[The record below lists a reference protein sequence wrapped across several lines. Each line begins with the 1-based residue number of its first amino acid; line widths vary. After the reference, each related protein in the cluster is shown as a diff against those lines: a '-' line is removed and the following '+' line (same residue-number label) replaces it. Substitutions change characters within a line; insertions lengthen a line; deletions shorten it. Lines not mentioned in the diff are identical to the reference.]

1 MRFTK
6 GLFRKAVAAQKPAK
20 EIIGMKRADLLK
32 GVTVRI
38 GEQDPQ
44 IIEATMAFGAN
55 RSSVASGILEEI
67 RRIDKAKA

>member
-1 MRFTK
+1 MRFFNRNFGK
-6 GLFRKAVAAQKPAK
+6 VVAAQKPAR
-20 EIIGMKRADLLK
+20 EVIGMKRADLLK

-67 RRIDKAKA
+67 RRMDKAKA